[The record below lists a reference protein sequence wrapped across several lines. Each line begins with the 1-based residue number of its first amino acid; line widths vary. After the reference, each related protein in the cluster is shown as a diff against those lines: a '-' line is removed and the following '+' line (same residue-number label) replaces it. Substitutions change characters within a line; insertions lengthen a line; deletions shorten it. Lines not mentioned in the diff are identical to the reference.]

1 MSSATLHFRAPLD
14 RGGVVSPH
22 PDARFCDL
30 LNHELTPVGFLRR
43 VSRIMPE
50 EIFDVLEDIFDER
63 KKRKKRRKRRERE
76 IERRPPERRSDR
88 DRPAERSEPKGLMGR
103 VTSMFRSASEPPP
116 APQQPEPE
124 PDPRQQLDTTYREQL
139 RLLEEVRQ
147 SVDNVTAAKD
157 RLQRQFD
164 EAERRLSEFDELARR
179 HLDAGREDLARVAIE
194 RKQLAVAQLD
204 DFERQIETLAQ
215 EQTQLMRAEARLE
228 AKIEAFRARREV
240 VSSQYAAAQAQA
252 RLGDAAGGLNEEMAD
267 VNYSV
272 RRVESRTAE
281 LRSRGQAID
290 QMINEGLL
298 EGDDPQARFDRK
310 MRLMDVDDE
319 LERLKR
325 QDPELP
331 PGTER
336 GR

>member
-1 MSSATLHFRAPLD
+1 
-14 RGGVVSPH
+14 
-22 PDARFCDL
+22 
-30 LNHELTPVGFLRR
+30 
-43 VSRIMPE
+43 MPE
-50 EIFDVLEDIFDER
+50 EIFDVLEELFDER
-63 KKRKKRRKRRERE
+63 NKRKRRRERE
-76 IERRPPERRSDR
+76 ERARPERRIDR
-88 DRPAERSEPKGLMGR
+88 VEPDRPPAKSEPKGLMGR
-103 VTSMFRSASEPPP
+103 ITSVFRSASELPPV
-116 APQQPEPE
+116 PQQAE
-124 PDPRQQLDTTYREQL
+124 PDPRQQLDVTYREQL
-139 RLLEEVRQ
+139 RLLEELRQ
-147 SVDNVTAAKD
+147 SVDSVTAARD

-164 EAERRLSEFDELARR
+164 EAERRLPEFDALARQ

-252 RLGDAAGGLNEEMAD
+252 RMGDAASGLSEEMAD
-267 VNYSV
+267 INYSV
-272 RRVESRTAE
+272 RRVETRTAE

-290 QMINEGLL
+290 QMIDEGLL

-310 MRLMDVDDE
+310 LRLMDVDDE

-325 QDPELP
+325 G
-331 PGTER
+331 GTDAER